1 MANKLPSGLE
11 QALKEKFPG
20 WTIESLSMIQPKKQF
35 LLLLSRKGRNL
46 SVW

>member
-20 WTIESLSMIQPKKQF
+20 WTIESEDIL
-35 LLLLSRKGRNL
+35 NL
-46 SVW
+46 VEIGE